1 MLYLIAEIECP
12 VSESIPFFVGKRID
26 IAQIPQYVR
35 EYERGHDVEL
45 WEIEYCTPKH
55 SFGPETCMHD

>member
-1 MLYLIAEIECP
+1 MYIAEIEKLDCGFVP
-12 VSESIPFFVGKRID
+12 CFVGKQVE

-45 WEIEYCTPKH
+45 WQIKYCTPRQ
-55 SFGPETCMHD
+55 SLGPMV